1 MNAEF
6 AERGALQ
13 LAIGRMIFDPL
24 RVAAKTVALM
34 QHRHV
39 AVGKPRA
46 FVEMTAGERAQAV
59 EMRLDVAEQRIGQ
72 MNAKQIRQRR
82 IGAVEIHSGCI
93 RRQQSRLL
101 GGSRHIV
108 VFARLVHLQLLFVPP
123 RVLDDIDHVRIKQ
136 AAKITSEENPM
147 AGSYRIIGAEMSPYS
162 VKVRSYFRYKAIPH
176 QWILRNAASQAEYEK
191 YAKIP
196 IIPLVVTPEGVG
208 IQDSTPI
215 IDAMETLYPEPSIH
229 PDDAVTNFISALIE
243 EFGDEWGN
251 KWMFHYR
258 WARDVD
264 QISAAGRIARMRG
277 PKASEQEHAGFAGK
291 IRARMV
297 DRVWFVGSNAVTAP
311 QIEAGF
317 LAMLEL
323 LDSHLAGRPYLFGGR
338 PAFGDF
344 GLWGQI
350 YEMWTDPTAGAI
362 IGGGA
367 PHVLDW
373 VHRMLWPK
381 AEGKFEAWPTLA
393 PTLMPILT
401 KQVGSQFMPW
411 TCANEKALAE
421 SQEEF
426 SVTLGDNIWTQKPQ
440 KYHARSLGMLRAKY
454 AAVADKAALDPVL
467 EGAGCLAGLRG

>member
-1 MNAEF
+1 
-6 AERGALQ
+6 
-13 LAIGRMIFDPL
+13 
-24 RVAAKTVALM
+24 
-34 QHRHV
+34 
-39 AVGKPRA
+39 
-46 FVEMTAGERAQAV
+46 
-59 EMRLDVAEQRIGQ
+59 
-72 MNAKQIRQRR
+72 
-82 IGAVEIHSGCI
+82 
-93 RRQQSRLL
+93 
-101 GGSRHIV
+101 
-108 VFARLVHLQLLFVPP
+108 
-123 RVLDDIDHVRIKQ
+123 
-136 AAKITSEENPM
+136 M
-147 AGSYRIIGAEMSPYS
+147 ADNYRIIGAEMSPYS

-176 QWILRNAASQAEYEK
+176 QWVLRSAASQAEFEK
-191 YAKIP
+191 YARMP
-196 IIPLVVTPEGVG
+196 IIPLVVTPEGTG

-215 IDAMETLYPEPSIH
+215 IEGMEKLHPVPSIH
-229 PDDAVTNFISALIE
+229 PGDPVAGFISALIE

-258 WARDVD
+258 WAREVD
-264 QISAAGRIARMRG
+264 QISSAGRLARMRA
-277 PKASEQEHAGFAGK
+277 PNASEQEHDVLAGK

-297 DRVWFVGSNAVTAP
+297 DRVWFVGSNPVTAP

-317 LAMLEL
+317 LDMLAL
-323 LDSHLAGRPYLFGGR
+323 LDRHLSTRLYLFGGR

-350 YEMWTDPTAGAI
+350 YEMWTDPTAGAL

-381 AEGKFEAWPTLA
+381 AEGIFETWPALA

-401 KQVGSQFMPW
+401 TQVGQQFMPW

-421 SQEEF
+421 EREEF
-426 SVTLGDNIWTQKPQ
+426 TLTLADKLWTQKPQ

-467 EGAGCLAGLRG
+467 EAAGCLAGLRN